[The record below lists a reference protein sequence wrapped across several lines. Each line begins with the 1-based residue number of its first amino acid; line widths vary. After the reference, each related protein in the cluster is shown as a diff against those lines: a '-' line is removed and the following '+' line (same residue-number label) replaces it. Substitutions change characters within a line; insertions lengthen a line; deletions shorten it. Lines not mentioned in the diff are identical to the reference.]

1 MQTPRPA
8 LPLSCCHLSE
18 LFEMGFKV
26 ARGTIPGTPPPLP
39 RGRFGDP
46 FAGAEG
52 GSAREAA
59 ALFQKDAAIFVPS
72 GTMANLI
79 AIMVHCDSRGSEM
92 ILGDKS
98 HIHIYEQGGCSQ
110 IAAVHPRALPNLPD
124 GTIDLS
130 AVEDAVREPNDHF
143 PTTRLLCLENTHNK
157 CGGRV
162 LTRDYMRRA
171 AETARAH
178 GLVLH
183 LDGARVVNAAVAL
196 GETPAAMVE
205 HADSASVCLSK
216 GLGAPIGSVLLG
228 SAEFVR
234 RARRARKVLGGGMRQ
249 AGCIAAAG
257 LCALADGPCRLRT
270 DHDNAK
276 RLAAALCEIGI
287 DTDPTAVDS
296 NMVMVNT
303 GSEPAT
309 EVSRRLE
316 ERGILVIAT
325 GPRTLRVVFHHQVSA
340 KDTDDAIAAFRD
352 VFCHRQ

>member
-1 MQTPRPA
+1 MVGSVEQPQLASVKAA
-8 LPLSCCHLSE
+8 LAANSE
-18 LFEMGFKV
+18 AECKSRIDLRSDTVTQPTLEMRAAMALAEVGDDV
-26 ARGTIPGTPPPLP
+26 
-39 RGRFGDP
+39 FGDDP
-46 FAGAEG
+46 TVISLE
-52 GSAREAA
+52 REAA

-216 GLGAPIGSVLLG
+216 GLGALHWLGAAGQRRVRPQGSPGAQGAGRRDEAGRVHRRGGALRPR
-228 SAEFVR
+228 R
-234 RARRARKVLGGGMRQ
+234 RAMPAE
-249 AGCIAAAG
+249 
-257 LCALADGPCRLRT
+257 DGPRQRKAPCGR
-270 DHDNAK
+270 
-276 RLAAALCEIGI
+276 
-287 DTDPTAVDS
+287 AV
-296 NMVMVNT
+296 
-303 GSEPAT
+303 
-309 EVSRRLE
+309 
-316 ERGILVIAT
+316 
-325 GPRTLRVVFHHQVSA
+325 
-340 KDTDDAIAAFRD
+340 
-352 VFCHRQ
+352 